1 MLHVLR
7 MWTAHGSHADSVQ
20 FVAAL
25 PERREDRRIIVV
37 SHWYQLARIRM
48 LGRQAGLQ
56 VIAVQAEQQHA
67 LFSQNRLYAAEDA
80 AFLKSSLKSVNKL
93 AER

>member
-67 LFSQNRLYAAEDA
+67 LFSQNRLYAEEAT
-80 AFLKSSLKSVNKL
+80 AFLKTCCAPAGKL
-93 AER
+93 IQR

>member
-1 MLHVLR
+1 
-7 MWTAHGSHADSVQ
+7 
-20 FVAAL
+20 
-25 PERREDRRIIVV
+25 
-37 SHWYQLARIRM
+37 M

-67 LFSQNRLYAAEDA
+67 LFSQNRLYAAEVA